1 MKWFLGALALLL
13 VGFIFQLGLLVYA
26 MYVLLAVLLVSRYL
40 ARQWIENI
48 QVDRECNQHTMQ
60 IGETAAVVLTLR
72 NRGALPIPWIIFED
86 SLSKEALHSHPRKL
100 RTKGPRVKV
109 TRLPGG
115 GEESLLYQIHTEG
128 RGYFQIGPMLLE
140 TGDPFGLHR
149 RFKVVAPPSF
159 ILVYPKVVPLAGYDL
174 ATRRPMGEVRLTH
187 RLFEDP
193 TRISGVRPYE
203 HGDPL
208 NRVHWMATARTGA
221 IHCKTFEPSCVIGAT
236 ILLDFHRDSHSL
248 MNAAAHTSELAVTA
262 AASLAHAVYQT
273 GQQVGLVTNGRDAAD
288 RIKEEGW
295 RHEFLTRDAA
305 RKELSETREN
315 TRLRPVVVD
324 TRRGADQFLRILETL
339 ARVELTDGL
348 TFPELLNEVSSGLSR
363 DATVIAII
371 RDAPMETAVALGALR
386 RQGFSVTAI
395 VILSEEEQMPDW
407 AAPPI
412 WAERLIAE
420 GIEFRHVNDEASIAG
435 LCSEQILIGG

>member
-1 MKWFLGALALLL
+1 
-13 VGFIFQLGLLVYA
+13 
-26 MYVLLAVLLVSRYL
+26 
-40 ARQWIENI
+40 
-48 QVDRECNQHTMQ
+48 
-60 IGETAAVVLTLR
+60 
-72 NRGALPIPWIIFED
+72 
-86 SLSKEALHSHPRKL
+86 
-100 RTKGPRVKV
+100 
-109 TRLPGG
+109 
-115 GEESLLYQIHTEG
+115 
-128 RGYFQIGPMLLE
+128 
-140 TGDPFGLHR
+140 
-149 RFKVVAPPSF
+149 
-159 ILVYPKVVPLAGYDL
+159 VVPLEGYDL
-174 ATRRPMGEVRLTH
+174 TTRRPMGEVRLTH

-248 MNAAAHTSELAVTA
+248 MNAATYTSELAVTA

-273 GQQVGLVTNGRDAAD
+273 GQQVGLITNGRDAAD

-305 RKELSETREN
+305 RRQLSETREN
-315 TRLRPVVVD
+315 TRLRPVVVQ

-348 TFPELLNEVSSGLSR
+348 TFPQLIDEISSGLTR

-371 RDAPMETAVALGALR
+371 RDAPIETAVALGALR

-395 VILSEEEQMPDW
+395 VALSEEERLPDW
-407 AAPPI
+407 AAPPV
-412 WAERLIAE
+412 WAERLLAE
-420 GIEFRHVNDEASIAG
+420 GIEFRHINDEASIAEV
-435 LCSEQILIGG
+435 CSEQMLVGR

>member
-1 MKWFLGALALLL
+1 MIWFLGALILLV

-40 ARQWIENI
+40 ARQWIDNI
-48 QVDRECNQHTMQ
+48 EVDRECNRYSLQ
-60 IGETAAVVLTLR
+60 IGETVAVVLTLHNR
-72 NRGALPIPWIIFED
+72 NAIPIPWIVLED
-86 SLSKEALHSHPRKL
+86 SVPREALHSQPRKL

-109 TRLPGG
+109 TRLPGH
-115 GEESLLYQIHTEG
+115 GEESLLYQVHAEG

-149 RFKVVAPPSF
+149 RFKVVTHPHF
-159 ILVYPKVVPLAGYDL
+159 ILVYPNVIPLEGYNL
-174 ATRRPMGEVRLTH
+174 ATRRPIGEVRLTH

-221 IHCKTFEPSCVIGAT
+221 IHCKTFEPSCVMGAT
-236 ILLDFHRDSHSL
+236 ILMDFHKESHAL
-248 MNAAAHTSELAVTA
+248 MNTAGYTSELAVTA
-262 AASLAHAVYQT
+262 AASMANAVYQT
-273 GQQVGLVTNGRDAAD
+273 GQQIGFITNGRDAAD

-295 RHEFLTRDAA
+295 KHEFLTREAA
-305 RKELSETREN
+305 RNQLSKTGTSN
-315 TRLRPVVVD
+315 RLRPVIVE
-324 TRRGADQFLRILETL
+324 TRRGAEQLMRILESL

-348 TFPELLNEVSSGLSR
+348 TFPQLIDEAAPNLSR

-371 RDAPMETAVALGALR
+371 RDAPPELAIALGSLRRRGFNVTAV
-386 RQGFSVTAI
+386 
-395 VILSEEEQMPDW
+395 VILSEEENLPDW
-407 AAPPI
+407 ATPPV
-412 WAERLIAE
+412 WAERLLAE
-420 GIEFRHVNDEASIAG
+420 GIEFRHLSDESGIAD
-435 LCSEQILIGG
+435 LCSEQLLAGA